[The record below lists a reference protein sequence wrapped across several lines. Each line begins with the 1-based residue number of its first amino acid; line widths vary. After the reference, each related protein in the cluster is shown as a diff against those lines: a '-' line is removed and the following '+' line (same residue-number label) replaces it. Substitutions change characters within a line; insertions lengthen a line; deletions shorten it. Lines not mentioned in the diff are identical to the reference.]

1 MLIFLVCANLLA
13 LGIFL
18 FYYGE
23 NNNSENLI
31 FGGGT
36 LLTVAGLTIIIA
48 IMILLVQGNANLEKA
63 NQLKIDYANLNYY
76 VHHLEDYKERTL
88 VEAINRYNVELKDLH
103 AKQSSPWLNW
113 FYPGDISECEYIIW
127 VDKNGK

>member
-1 MLIFLVCANLLA
+1 MLIFLICLNVLT

-18 FYYGE
+18 VLYDKKEEELYFIGIIT
-23 NNNSENLI
+23 SILAGIALFILI
-31 FGGGT
+31 IVLICCGPD
-36 LLTVAGLTIIIA
+36 ARREA
-48 IMILLVQGNANLEKA
+48 K
-63 NQLKIDYANLNYY
+63 QLNIDCANLNYY

-88 VEAINRYNVELKDLH
+88 VEAINRYNVELKDFR

-127 VDKNGK
+127 VN